1 MVSNMD
7 EDMGVDT
14 DTDVGVLRVAGQHV
28 TAGGW
33 VQWQWADR
41 QCYVAHA
48 MAASGCAAAE
58 RSGGSE
64 GRIGGTGSG
73 VMLITGRTWRQ

>member
-7 EDMGVDT
+7 SDMGVDT
-14 DTDVGVLRVAGQHV
+14 DTDVDVLRAAGQHV

-48 MAASGCAAAE
+48 MAASDCAAE
-58 RSGGSE
+58 GSGGSE
-64 GRIGGTGSG
+64 GRIGRTGSG
-73 VMLITGRTWRQ
+73 VMLITGSTWWQ